1 MTSPKRLV
9 DEGTSLDRT
18 LLRAAR
24 EDRPA
29 PDFERRVIA
38 AALAPT
44 TVAPPLHSP
53 SRLARLARLAR
64 PGLIVVAIGAGA
76 AMVGRRGADRPP
88 ATAPSVAVAQSTP
101 VPAPPAA
108 AAATSIP
115 VEDEPIAVTTPQR
128 APLPGV
134 AAPVVASA
142 PRGSGAPSTPPP
154 VVDTAAK
161 RALPSLGREVEL
173 LDTVKQR
180 LKAGSPAEAERALD
194 AYDDEFPQGTLKP
207 ESSVL
212 RIRLL
217 LASGQRARAIALT
230 DEVLRRDPNSVHA
243 KRMRALLAADG
254 AEP

>member
-53 SRLARLARLAR
+53 SRLAR

-88 ATAPSVAVAQSTP
+88 ATTPSVAVAQSTP

-173 LDTVKQR
+173 LDAVKQR